1 MVDFKIVVSDPRTGR
16 SYNTVASGGAAGAFI
31 GKSISMQIDGGVI
44 GLAGYRVE
52 ITGGSDKTGTPAR
65 KGVPGS
71 ARRHLLLGGGIGF
84 NPTKRGE
91 RRRKTV
97 RGSELTSDYVQVNV
111 KVVEYGTTPLD
122 EIFGVKTEAKA
133 E

>member
-1 MVDFKIVVSDPRTGR
+1 MVDFKIVISDPETGR

-31 GKSISMQIDGGVI
+31 GKSISHQIDAGVI
-44 GLAGYRVE
+44 GLDGYRIE
-52 ITGGSDKTGTPAR
+52 ITGGSDRTGIPAR
-65 KGVPGS
+65 RGLPGS
-71 ARRHLLLGGGIGF
+71 ARRHLLLTGGNGF

-97 RGSELTSDYVQVNV
+97 RGSEITSDFVQINV
-111 KVVEYGTTPLD
+111 KVVETGKTPLA
-122 EIFGVKTEAKA
+122 EIFAPKQEAKA